1 MFFLRLLAL
10 PLAYTEGYCSTER
23 KIPLFGTVFL
33 SVFENNDLT
42 HPFPVFQLG
51 LCVYRYQS
59 MFMGTFNNFKLIQN
73 LASYHESI
81 PNSVVLLYDPV
92 QTAAGQL
99 TLRAFR
105 LSDDFLELSKRCVG
119 L

>member
-1 MFFLRLLAL
+1 
-10 PLAYTEGYCSTER
+10 
-23 KIPLFGTVFL
+23 
-33 SVFENNDLT
+33 
-42 HPFPVFQLG
+42 
-51 LCVYRYQS
+51 

-105 LSDDFLELSKRCVG
+105 LSDDFLELSKRCVRLWEFVLPVWAG
-119 L
+119 WVCVFSFV

>member
-1 MFFLRLLAL
+1 MKVDVRDSTKVQRFFVALLLARAFNGACCDDDDVKNTL
-10 PLAYTEGYCSTER
+10 HMYFSLHFVY
-23 KIPLFGTVFL
+23 
-33 SVFENNDLT
+33 
-42 HPFPVFQLG
+42 
-51 LCVYRYQS
+51 LCLLDSARYQS

-105 LSDDFLELSKRCVG
+105 LSDDFLELSKR
-119 L
+119 